1 MCKDC
6 DTKDKKVKEDENI
19 KCCSNCKKNL
29 DIDKYNKCKTSYD
42 GYSNYCRDCA
52 KEKKKIF
59 TEKMK
64 VEEKVEIKNKVCSE
78 CKVDKDVTNYL
89 SNNQSKD
96 KYSNKCKDC
105 SKKVNINRRMSKII

>member
-1 MCKDC
+1 M
-6 DTKDKKVKEDENI
+6 
-19 KCCSNCKKNL
+19 
-29 DIDKYNKCKTSYD
+29 
-42 GYSNYCRDCA
+42 
-52 KEKKKIF
+52 KI
-59 TEKMK
+59 
-64 VEEKVEIKNKVCSE
+64 EEKVEIKNKVCSE